1 MTTTTDGSPDS
12 TSPGI
17 VYSATLLPVA
27 LTIDPGTGTTIV
39 TLAGSAIMPDPAVP
53 RRKMEAKMTVQIEAI
68 NTNAGPLRKALT
80 LSTPLH
86 VSVSSSPLAGAPELP
101 QLSDAALTFAA
112 YALRGALTKTGV
124 RDAVNARSICVALG
138 IDVEQVLDVLAE
150 NDRN

>member
-1 MTTTTDGSPDS
+1 MPTDDILY
-12 TSPGI
+12 T
-17 VYSATLLPVA
+17 ATLQPVSLVVDEA
-27 LTIDPGTGTTIV
+27 GNTIATMIGNT
-39 TLAGSAIMPDPAVP
+39 SMPDPAVP
-53 RRKMEAKMTVQIEAI
+53 RRKLDAKMTVQISAPPG
-68 NTNAGPLRKALT
+68 NAGPLRKALT
-80 LSTPLH
+80 LASTLH
-86 VSVSSSPLAGAPELP
+86 VNVSSSPLAGAPELP